1 MSEIMRICAQCGK
14 SSPLEARYCPHC
26 GFDAETGVVGAMEKR
41 QLPVAITR
49 AALPVLAG
57 AASLVLRAAWKLWQR
72 QLTNAALR
80 TTSSTPQRQSIT
92 RSTSEPLQRPR
103 RTIRIRSSWAVGDS
117 HGILRQGSS
126 DHTIEIED

>member
-1 MSEIMRICAQCGK
+1 MSEITRICAQCGK
-14 SSPLEARYCPHC
+14 SSPIEARHCPHC
-26 GFDAETGVVGAMEKR
+26 GFDAETGVVGAVEKR

-80 TTSSTPQRQSIT
+80 ATSSTPQRQPII
-92 RSTSEPLQRPR
+92 RPAVEPVQKAR
-103 RTIRIRSSWAVGDS
+103 RTIRIRSTWAVGDS
-117 HGILRQGSS
+117 RGILRQGSS
-126 DHTIEIED
+126 DHTIEIDE